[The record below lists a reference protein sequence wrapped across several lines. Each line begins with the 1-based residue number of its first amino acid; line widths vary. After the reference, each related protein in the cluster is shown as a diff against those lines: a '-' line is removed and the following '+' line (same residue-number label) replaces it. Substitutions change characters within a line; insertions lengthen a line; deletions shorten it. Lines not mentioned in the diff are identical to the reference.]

1 MKVFY
6 DFHIHSC
13 LSPCAENENTPVNI
27 AAMASV
33 KGLDMIA
40 VSDHN
45 AIENVEAAMEAGEA
59 FGVTVVPSF
68 ELQTSEDIHVVCLFE
83 SFGKLKSFYDTL
95 KFQYVKNDKE
105 IFGEQ
110 RIVNTDDELIGELDR
125 LLLTSSTLSVY
136 DAVRKVMEAGGFPIL
151 AHIDR
156 EANGTLSILGEVPED
171 LGAPAVEFSH
181 FATEREKERYLS
193 RHLVLTDSDAHTLKD
208 ISERKYYLELER
220 NDIASLFRCFSSL
233 PFSF

>member
-1 MKVFY
+1 MKIFY

-13 LSPCAENENTPVNI
+13 LSPCADNENTPVNI

-40 VSDHN
+40 VTDHN

-59 FGVTVVPSF
+59 FGVTVIPSF
-68 ELQTSEDIHVVCLFE
+68 ELQTSEDIHVVCLFAT
-83 SFGKLKSFYDTL
+83 FGKLKSFYDTL
-95 KFQYVKNDKE
+95 EFQFVKNDKE
-105 IFGEQ
+105 IFGDQ
-110 RIVNTDDELIGELDR
+110 RIVDTDDNVVGELDR

-136 DAVRKVMEAGGFPIL
+136 DAVRKVKEAGGFPIL

-156 EANGTLSILGEVPED
+156 EANGTLAILGEVPED

-181 FATEREKERYLS
+181 YATEREKERYLS

-233 PFSF
+233 SFTF